1 MNRCVI
7 VLLAFAA
14 CTRSPPDRERL
25 ETERRQARD
34 AVFGSEVVESAKTPT
49 VAGRLIY
56 EPAADLSYDS
66 ARTKRPDLF
75 TPRR

>member
-7 VLLAFAA
+7 VVLAFAA
-14 CTRSPPDRERL
+14 CSRSSSDCARL

-34 AVFGSEVVESAKTPT
+34 AVLGSEVVESAKTPA

-66 ARTKRPDLF
+66 SRAKRPDLF
-75 TPRR
+75 THRR